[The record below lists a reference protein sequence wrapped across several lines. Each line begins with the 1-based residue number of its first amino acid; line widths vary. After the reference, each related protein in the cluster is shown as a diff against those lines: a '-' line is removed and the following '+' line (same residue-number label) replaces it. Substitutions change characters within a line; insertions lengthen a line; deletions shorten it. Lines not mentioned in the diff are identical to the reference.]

1 MHLTRM
7 GPFLKAMALST
18 LAASLGQAAP
28 VTVTPVVTPSGSLFR
43 FNYTITN
50 GTGLDVPVIDIN
62 VARGTGVIL
71 NLAAPVGF
79 LTAYDPTLGLVS
91 FLENTAVFGAT
102 PLSGFT
108 FDSRLPAGASS
119 FTATFA
125 DGSAMSGATMA
136 PVPEPTALS
145 LFGAGGILLAL
156 RRFILK
162 PTIDSMKWTKI

>member
-7 GPFLKAMALST
+7 GSFIKTMALST
-18 LAASLGQAAP
+18 LAATLGHAM
-28 VTVTPVVTPSGSLFR
+28 VTVNPVVTPNGSLFR
-43 FNYTITN
+43 YNYTITN

-79 LTAYDPTLGLVS
+79 LTAYDSALGLVS
-91 FLENTAVFGAT
+91 FLENTALFGTT
-102 PLSGFT
+102 PLAGFT
-108 FDSRLPAGASS
+108 FDSPFSARASS

-125 DGSAMSGATMA
+125 DGSVMSGATLA

-145 LFGAGGILLAL
+145 LFGVGGIFLTI
-156 RRFILK
+156 RRFIRK
-162 PTIDSMKWTKI
+162 PIESTKRTKI